1 MQYERRCFG
10 NVHCNTERFSF
21 PDIYDTL
28 RLAGN
33 TYFFGMVKREYGS
46 KNGVLFEN
54 VFFVSQVIN
63 RRRAPTA
70 KSPIFFVFVSPLSI
84 YM

>member
-1 MQYERRCFG
+1 ML
-10 NVHCNTERFSF
+10 SF

-33 TYFFGMVKREYGS
+33 TYFFGIVKREYRS
-46 KNGVLFEN
+46 KNCVLFEN
-54 VFFVSQVIN
+54 VFFVSHILN
-63 RRRAPTA
+63 RRHASIA

>member
-1 MQYERRCFG
+1 MLG
-10 NVHCNTERFSF
+10 F

-33 TYFFGMVKREYGS
+33 TNFFGIVKREYRS
-46 KNGVLFEN
+46 KNCVLFEN
-54 VFFVSQVIN
+54 VFFVSHVIN
-63 RRRAPTA
+63 RRRAPIA
-70 KSPIFFVFVSPLSI
+70 KSPILFVFVSPLSI